1 MDSTP
6 YIPEENQSDPV
17 EQTTEVKDS
26 SNEQSTVTST
36 EVLKKKPVTLI
47 NSKLFE
53 IQVDTTLE
61 EKVSPLKD
69 QTDLSKDEKT
79 DVVDSQTPIKDRNE
93 AVEVTDGRIE
103 HFLH

>member
-36 EVLKKKPVTLI
+36 EVLKKKTSHT
-47 NSKLFE
+47 NKF
-53 IQVDTTLE
+53 
-61 EKVSPLKD
+61 
-69 QTDLSKDEKT
+69 
-79 DVVDSQTPIKDRNE
+79 
-93 AVEVTDGRIE
+93 
-103 HFLH
+103 